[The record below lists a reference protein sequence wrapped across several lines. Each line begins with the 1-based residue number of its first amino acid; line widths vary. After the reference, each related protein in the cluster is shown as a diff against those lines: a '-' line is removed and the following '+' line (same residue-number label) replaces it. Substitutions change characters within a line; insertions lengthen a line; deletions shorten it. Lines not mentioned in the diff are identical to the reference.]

1 MAFAGKPRAYKM
13 AAFQLIRV
21 VRYELARAG
30 GSSAVNCHLTTQGPP
45 MLPKGRTPSRSPE
58 TQRLVPTLTD
68 LPRPLY
74 ARAESLSAGSWTPTH
89 RHDWVQFSYAISG
102 VLGVNTPH
110 GSFFAPPQWG
120 VWIPAGLDHE
130 VVTSTRAEMRSLYVR
145 IQDSCWA
152 PDRCRVL
159 EVTPLARELIKT
171 FCLLPANYPQHD
183 SHEARLVQVLLDQ
196 LASLPEVGFSLPLPR
211 HTRLLALCNELI
223 AEPSQ
228 NITLTEW
235 ASRLNTS
242 EKTLMRLF
250 QRETGLSF
258 RGWRQRARLLASL
271 TALQE
276 GDSVTSAALNCGYDS
291 TSAFI
296 AAFKGLFGLTPGEL
310 FRYA

>member
-1 MAFAGKPRAYKM
+1 MPTNGQRP
-13 AAFQLIRV
+13 
-21 VRYELARAG
+21 ARNAD
-30 GSSAVNCHLTTQGPP
+30 
-45 MLPKGRTPSRSPE
+45 
-58 TQRLVPTLTD
+58 TQRLIPALAD

-102 VLGVNTPH
+102 VLGVHTEQ

-145 IQDSCWA
+145 TQNSLWA

-159 EVTPLARELIKT
+159 EVTPLARELIKA
-171 FCLLPANYPQHD
+171 FCLLPVDYREQN
-183 SHEARLVQVLLDQ
+183 SSEGRLVQVLLDQ
-196 LASLPEVGFSLPLPR
+196 LAGLPEVGFSLPLPR
-211 HTRLLALCNELI
+211 HARLLALCNELV
-223 AEPSQ
+223 EDPGQ
-228 NITLTEW
+228 PITLTDW
-235 ASRLNTS
+235 AARLNMS
-242 EKTLMRLF
+242 EKTLTRLF

-271 TALQE
+271 NRLEE
-276 GDSVTSAALNCGYDS
+276 GGSVTSTALDCGYDS

-296 AAFKGLFGLTPGEL
+296 AAFKTLFGFTPGEL
-310 FRYA
+310 FRG

>member
-1 MAFAGKPRAYKM
+1 MPTNGHR
-13 AAFQLIRV
+13 
-21 VRYELARAG
+21 
-30 GSSAVNCHLTTQGPP
+30 
-45 MLPKGRTPSRSPE
+45 PSRNAD
-58 TQRLVPTLTD
+58 TQRLIPTLVD

-74 ARAESLSAGSWTPTH
+74 ARAERLSAGSWTPTH

-102 VLGVNTPH
+102 VLGVHTEQ

-145 IQDSCWA
+145 AEDSQWA

-159 EVTPLARELIKT
+159 EVTPLARELIKA
-171 FCLLPANYPQHD
+171 FCLLPVDYPEHA
-183 SHEARLVQVLLDQ
+183 SAEGRLVQVLLDQ

-211 HTRLLALCNELI
+211 HTRLLALCNELV
-223 AEPSQ
+223 EDPGQ
-228 NITLTEW
+228 PVTLTDW
-235 ASRLNTS
+235 AARLNMS

-250 QRETGLSF
+250 QRETGLGF

-271 TALQE
+271 NSLEE
-276 GDSVTSAALNCGYDS
+276 GGSVTSTALDCGYDS

-296 AAFKGLFGLTPGEL
+296 AAFKGLFGYTPGEL
-310 FRYA
+310 FKT

>member
-1 MAFAGKPRAYKM
+1 MPTNGQSSLRNPVTRR
-13 AAFQLIRV
+13 LIP
-21 VRYELARAG
+21 A
-30 GSSAVNCHLTTQGPP
+30 LT
-45 MLPKGRTPSRSPE
+45 E
-58 TQRLVPTLTD
+58 

-102 VLGVNTPH
+102 VLGVHTEQ

-145 IQDSCWA
+145 TQDCLWA

-171 FCLLPANYPQHD
+171 FCLLPADYPQPD

-211 HTRLLALCNELI
+211 HPRLLALCNELVE
-223 AEPSQ
+223 EPSQ
-228 NITLTEW
+228 VVTLTDW
-235 ASRLNTS
+235 AARLNMS
-242 EKTLMRLF
+242 EKTLMRLL

-271 TALQE
+271 SALEE
-276 GDSVTSAALNCGYDS
+276 GDNVTRTALNCGYDS

-296 AAFKGLFGLTPGEL
+296 AAFKGLFGFTPGEL
-310 FRYA
+310 FRG

>member
-1 MAFAGKPRAYKM
+1 MPSN
-13 AAFQLIRV
+13 
-21 VRYELARAG
+21 E
-30 GSSAVNCHLTTQGPP
+30 H
-45 MLPKGRTPSRSPE
+45 PSRNPE
-58 TQRLVPTLTD
+58 TLRHVPSLTD

-102 VLGVNTPH
+102 VLGVHTEQ

-145 IQDSCWA
+145 TQDSQWA

-159 EVTPLARELIKT
+159 EVTPLARELIKA
-171 FCLLPANYPQHD
+171 FCLLPADYPQQD
-183 SHEARLVQVLLDQ
+183 GHEARLVQVLLDQ

-211 HTRLLALCNELI
+211 HTKLLALCNELVE
-223 AEPSQ
+223 EPSQ
-228 NITLTEW
+228 SITLTDW
-235 ASRLNTS
+235 SQRLNMS

-271 TALQE
+271 NALEE
-276 GDSVTSAALNCGYDS
+276 GDSVTTTALNCGYDS

-296 AAFKGLFGLTPGEL
+296 AAFKGLFGFTPGEL
-310 FRYA
+310 FRA